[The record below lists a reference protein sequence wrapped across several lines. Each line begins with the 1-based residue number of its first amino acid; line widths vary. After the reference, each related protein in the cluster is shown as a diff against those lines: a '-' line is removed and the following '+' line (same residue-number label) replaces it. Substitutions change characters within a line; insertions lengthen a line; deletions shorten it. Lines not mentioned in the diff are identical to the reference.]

1 MIRIAIS
8 AAAYQAIV
16 ASSASPVQ
24 EPQEAP
30 GGEFYLWL
38 DKMTLNRLTAIRG
51 PGESYSDTILR
62 MSMADA

>member
-16 ASSASPVQ
+16 DSSPTAVQ

-38 DKMTLNRLTAIRG
+38 LKPVLQRLMAARA

-62 MSMADA
+62 MAA

>member
-16 ASSASPVQ
+16 NSSPTAVQ

-38 DKMTLNRLTAIRG
+38 DRLTLNRLMAARG
-51 PGESYSDTILR
+51 HGESYSDTILR